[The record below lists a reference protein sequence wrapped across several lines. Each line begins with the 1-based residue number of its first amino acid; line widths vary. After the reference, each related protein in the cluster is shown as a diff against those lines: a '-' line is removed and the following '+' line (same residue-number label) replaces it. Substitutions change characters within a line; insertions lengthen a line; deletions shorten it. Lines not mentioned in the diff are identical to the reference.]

1 MKRKSFFE
9 WIKKQEIFESKHVVY
24 RPEISVK
31 KSVKMSVSLNDII
44 ELGPETK
51 LKGANVTRL
60 AKVVEIKRSHVEA
73 LDLSK
78 NDGSRII
85 IPIDHLYEKQELTG
99 VRLKPREE
107 RDLAAM
113 GAKNL
118 WIKLT
123 PRQYA
128 KYKSKYKE
136 PEVTPV
142 VPKEPQIDD
151 DQVKFLR
158 NWFASAKA
166 EDDKQ
171 KQQDQQTL
179 DIFGSNQDQEEK
191 PKTGSSIISKPSPL
205 ARFIKRNNEE

>member
-1 MKRKSFFE
+1 MKRKSFLD
-9 WIKKQEIFESKHVVY
+9 WIKKQEISESKHVEH
-24 RPEISVK
+24 RPEISIK

-44 ELGPETK
+44 ELGPETTR
-51 LKGANVTRL
+51 KGARVTRL
-60 AKVVEIKRSHVEA
+60 AKIVEIKRNHVEA

-85 IPIDHLYEKQELTG
+85 VPIDHLYEKQELTG
-99 VRLKPREE
+99 VRLRPFEE
-107 RDLAAM
+107 RDLTLM

-118 WIKLT
+118 WVKLT
-123 PRQYA
+123 PRQYS

-136 PEVTPV
+136 PESTPV

-166 EDDKQ
+166 EDEKQ
-171 KQQDQQTL
+171 KKQDQQTL
-179 DIFGSNQDQEEK
+179 NIFGSSQEEK
-191 PKTGSSIISKPSPL
+191 LDTGTSIISKPSPL
-205 ARFIKRNNEE
+205 ARFIKRNNEQ

>member
-1 MKRKSFFE
+1 MRRKSFFE
-9 WIKKQEIFESKHVVY
+9 WIKKQEILEARHAIY
-24 RPEISVK
+24 RPEIK
-31 KSVKMSVSLNDII
+31 KSAQMSVSLNDII
-44 ELGPETK
+44 ELGPETTR
-51 LKGANVTRL
+51 KGARVTRL
-60 AKVVEIKRSHVEA
+60 AKVVEIKRNHVEA

-85 IPIDHLYEKQELTG
+85 VPIDHLYEKQELTG
-99 VRLKPREE
+99 VRLKPFEE
-107 RDLAAM
+107 KDLLLM

-118 WIKLT
+118 WVKLT
-123 PRQYA
+123 PRQYT

-142 VPKEPQIDD
+142 VPKDPQIDD
-151 DQVKFLR
+151 EQVKFLR

-179 DIFGSNQDQEEK
+179 DIFGSKEEEK
-191 PKTGSSIISKPSPL
+191 PKAGTSIISKPSPL
-205 ARFIKRNNEE
+205 SRFIKKPNE